1 MSEPLLAGGADL
13 RGLTCGI
20 DVGGTKIAGAV
31 VDVDGTVVAEHR
43 VVSPAADAD
52 AVEDAIARL
61 VLTLAAEH
69 EITAV
74 GIGAAGYVDAGRAI
88 VMFAPNIAWR
98 DEDLRH
104 EIQARVSLP
113 VVVENDANAA
123 AWGEFAFGAAAD
135 VDDMLMVTVGTGVG
149 GGIVHNGSLFRGA
162 FGAAAEIGH
171 LRVVPGGRP
180 CGCGNLGC
188 LEQYGSGS
196 ALVRE
201 TRALAHT
208 PQARGLLERAGGDPT
223 AIDGPMI
230 TAAAAQ
236 GDPFAVAQVAELGR
250 WLGEAIA
257 SLAAVIDPGSVVIG
271 GGVSEAGALLL
282 DPIRA
287 AFLEQLT
294 GRGHRPVPVMRTASL
309 GNRAGVIGAA
319 DLARR

>member
-1 MSEPLLAGGADL
+1 MTLTPGLA
-13 RGLTCGI
+13 CGI

-31 VDVDGTVVAEHR
+31 VDASGTVVAEHR
-43 VVSPAADAD
+43 VVSPATDAE

-61 VLTLAAEH
+61 VKDLAADH
-69 EITAV
+69 DITAV
-74 GIGAAGYVDAGRAI
+74 GIGAAGYVDAARRV

-98 DEDLRH
+98 DEDLAH
-104 EIQARVSLP
+104 EIQARVDLP

-149 GGIVHNGSLFRGA
+149 GGIVSGGALFRGGY
-162 FGAAAEIGH
+162 GAAAEIGH
-171 LRVVPGGRP
+171 LRVVPGGRL

-201 TRALAHT
+201 TRALAQT
-208 PQARGLLERAGGDPT
+208 PEAAALLARVGGDPA
-223 AIDGPMI
+223 AIDGPAI
-230 TAAAAQ
+230 TAAAAE
-236 GDPFAVAQVAELGR
+236 GDPFAIAQVAELGR

-257 SLAAVIDPGSVVIG
+257 SLAAVLDPGVIVIG
-271 GGVSEAGALLL
+271 GGVSEAGDLLL
-282 DPIRA
+282 DPIRL
-287 AFLEQLT
+287 AFHEQLT
-294 GRGHRPVPVMRTASL
+294 GRGHRPVADVRVASL
-309 GNRAGVIGAA
+309 GNGAGVIGAA